1 MSGAGRLARILL
13 ISVFAMLWGCHA
25 APPEGAGTPKAGGV
39 FSDVL
44 EAVGKVKESLPKTGS
59 RDTDV
64 PRNEWKLVVEARD
77 RFTAP
82 RTVSENS
89 TGTDYYEPEATDTA
103 GGGGGTQG
111 DALDVILDAE
121 WDEYRTLSN
130 TVPSGTADPELVKN
144 AEESLADFYRD
155 LPILMSAVPDTM
167 RERVTHI
174 VVLRYFNTILRAGVD
189 PRLFMVMQ
197 PR

>member
-1 MSGAGRLARILL
+1 VSGAGHLARVLL
-13 ISVFAMLWGCHA
+13 ISVFAMLWACHA
-25 APPEGAGTPKAGGV
+25 APPEGAETPKAGGV

-44 EAVGKVKESLPKTGS
+44 AAVGQVKESLPKTDS

-64 PRNEWKLVVEARD
+64 PRDEWKLIVEARD
-77 RFTAP
+77 RFMAP
-82 RTVSENS
+82 RTVSGNS

-103 GGGGGTQG
+103 GGTDTTQG

-121 WDEYRTLSN
+121 WDEYRTLSDS
-130 TVPSGTADPELVKN
+130 VLSGAPDPELVKN